1 MHLSWLGLSSFKME
15 TKDAV
20 LVMDPYGPKVSNKP
34 LRAKA
39 DIVTV
44 SRFGDSIHGHIDA
57 IQGEPFVIDHPGEF
71 ELKGIFIQGAEV
83 PLKDEKKS
91 STIFWMDVEGMRI
104 AHLGNLET
112 VPDTKV
118 MEKMDGME
126 VDVLMVPVG
135 GVGLELKQIIKVVND
150 IEPRIVIPMHYAQDG
165 VNVGT
170 KLAPVSGFL
179 KEMGASGVKPIDRML
194 FKKKDLPTAEDTQV
208 VLFTV

>member
-20 LVMDPYGPKVSNKP
+20 LVMDPYSPKVSSKP

-39 DIVTV
+39 DLVTI
-44 SRFGDSIHGHIDA
+44 SQFGEPAHGHIDA

-71 ELKGIFIQGAEV
+71 ELKGIYIQGAEV
-83 PLKDEKKS
+83 PMKDAKKT
-91 STIFWMDVEGMRI
+91 STVFWFDVEGMRV

-112 VPDTKV
+112 IPSPDV

-126 VDVLMVPVG
+126 VDILIVPVG
-135 GVGLELKQIIKVVND
+135 GNGLELKQVMKLVND
-150 IEPRIVIPMHYAQDG
+150 IEPRIVIPMHYAQEG

-170 KLAPVSGFL
+170 KLNPVSAFM
-179 KEMGASGVKPIDRML
+179 KEMGASNVKPVDRIL
-194 FKKKDLPTAEDTQV
+194 FKKKDLPSAEDTQV
-208 VLFTV
+208 ILFSA